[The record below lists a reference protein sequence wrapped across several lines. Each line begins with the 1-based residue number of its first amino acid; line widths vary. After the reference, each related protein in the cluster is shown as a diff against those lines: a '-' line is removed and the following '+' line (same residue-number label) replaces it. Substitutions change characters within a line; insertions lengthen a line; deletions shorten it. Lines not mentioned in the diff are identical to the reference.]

1 MSEPY
6 ATSRN
11 QKTGAKQYYQ
21 TKADYIKG
29 RVRKAD
35 SARKRRSRVLG

>member
-6 ATSRN
+6 AMSVN
-11 QKTGAKQYYQ
+11 QKTGSRQYYQ
-21 TKADYIKG
+21 TKKDYIKG
-29 RVRKAD
+29 RVKKSD

>member
-6 ATSRN
+6 AIGVN
-11 QKTGAKQYYQ
+11 QKNGTYDYYQ
-21 TKADYIKG
+21 TKKDYIAG
-29 RVRKAD
+29 RKRRSD